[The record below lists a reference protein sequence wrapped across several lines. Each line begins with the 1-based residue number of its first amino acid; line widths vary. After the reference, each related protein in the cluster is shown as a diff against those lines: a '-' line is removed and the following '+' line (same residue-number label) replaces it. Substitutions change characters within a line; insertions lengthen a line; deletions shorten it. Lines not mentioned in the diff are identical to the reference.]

1 MTGNQTAHTL
11 RLWAGALS
19 SALPC
24 FYLSWVLFNVWRDPM
39 AWDQGEWVR
48 LGLGLLILEFVLLHS
63 GAFMASVIA
72 KQQALGKKLQYL
84 AGLIAF
90 YSLMV
95 LGFALSLDSDSL
107 LWIFAGVC
115 VGRLFTAISNAD
127 EGADL
132 MMARSANGV
141 LLYIL
146 VVFATVLLPLPQ
158 WGIDPQLLAEIWPDR
173 GGGLWE
179 REPQRAIAGAAVYFL
194 LLGIAEIKT
203 LKPPALKAQDKN
215 HEKQSL

>member
-1 MTGNQTAHTL
+1 MSSSQAGHKLQ
-11 RLWAGALS
+11 LWSGALS

-24 FYLSWVLFNVWRDPM
+24 FYLSWVLLNVWRDPM
-39 AWDQGEWVR
+39 AWNEGEWVR

-63 GAFMASVIA
+63 GAFMAAVIA
-72 KQQALGKKLQYL
+72 RQQALGKKLQYL
-84 AGLIAF
+84 FGLFAF

-95 LGFALSLDSDSL
+95 LGFALSLDSSSL

-115 VGRLFTAISNAD
+115 AGRLITAISNAS
-127 EGADL
+127 EGAEL

-146 VVFATVLLPLPQ
+146 VVFATVLLPIPQ
-158 WGIDPQLLAEIWPDR
+158 WGIDAQVLADAYPHR

-179 REPQRAIAGAAVYFL
+179 REPHRAIAGATVYFF

-203 LKPPALKAQDKN
+203 LKPQRLETQDN
-215 HEKQSL
+215 DHEKPTP